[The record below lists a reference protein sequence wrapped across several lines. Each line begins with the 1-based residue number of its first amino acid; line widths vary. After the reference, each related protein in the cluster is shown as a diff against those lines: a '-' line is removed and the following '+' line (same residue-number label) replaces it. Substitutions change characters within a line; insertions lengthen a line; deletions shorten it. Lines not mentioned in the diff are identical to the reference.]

1 MKNKVFIAL
10 AAAVAMS
17 ALTACGDSSGSS
29 EPSKAEACAQGISE
43 DCLAGT
49 WSLIG
54 LANKNTGDIYPYADY
69 KQAGKQPGKLIFDK
83 EKKKFEMDL
92 PVGVSTVDPNDYP
105 IYGDWSIAE
114 GGKLHLHMMTT
125 AIEGFNFD
133 LTPVIKV
140 EGNIVR
146 MTFDRLFFLAPEID
160 DSPANVNTEV
170 YTISAE

>member
-83 EKKKFEMDL
+83 ENKKFEMDL

-114 GGKLHLHMMTT
+114 GGKLRTLL
-125 AIEGFNFD
+125 I
-133 LTPVIKV
+133 
-140 EGNIVR
+140 
-146 MTFDRLFFLAPEID
+146 ID
-160 DSPANVNTEV
+160 DIYTTGATIQACTELLLGSGSERV
-170 YTISAE
+170 YYTSVAIGKGVS